1 MINAVRIF
9 LLVIALGVISLAGF
23 YFYKVQN
30 NKVEMGKIKTRH
42 ASSYNN
48 IIIMKVK
55 VMGEGVDLEIEDFKL
70 THEVKGKKEWILKAV
85 LAQVNNQENVTH
97 LKDVEMTIPKG
108 QNRSYVI
115 TADSG
120 TYQNTSKYIDLAGHV
135 KLTGDGESLA
145 ERFNTKKTTPS
156 NTSLP
161 KEKK

>member
-9 LLVIALGVISLAGF
+9 LLIIALGVISLAGF

-30 NKVEMGKIKTRH
+30 NEVEIGK
-42 ASSYNN
+42 
-48 IIIMKVK
+48 MKVK
-55 VMGEGVDLEIEDFKL
+55 VMGKGVDLEIEDFKL

-135 KLTGDGESLA
+135 KLTGDDESLA
-145 ERFNTKKTTPS
+145 ERFNAKKAKPS
-156 NTSLP
+156 NASLP